1 LASCAGYSDY
11 FVMVDEVRGL
21 VEPPDPIGRVRRMG
35 AVRHVPALA
44 AAGLAALAIP
54 ASAAAQHKAPPPVT
68 VQASNFRFCAA
79 GGSGCLPERDD
90 NHVTTV
96 PVGTRVTWVYTDMLC
111 DLVVPCPGHNVV
123 FTNGGG
129 NKTLIKKQGAVL
141 LRMTFSRP
149 GRYSYFCTA
158 HQSFGM
164 TGTVVVTR
172 K

>member
-1 LASCAGYSDY
+1 
-11 FVMVDEVRGL
+11 
-21 VEPPDPIGRVRRMG
+21 
-35 AVRHVPALA
+35 
-44 AAGLAALAIP
+44 
-54 ASAAAQHKAPPPVT
+54 
-68 VQASNFRFCAA
+68 
-79 GGSGCLPERDD
+79 
-90 NHVTTV
+90 
-96 PVGTRVTWVYTDMLC
+96 
-111 DLVVPCPGHNVV
+111 VV